1 MGQQTDKK
9 PIMELRQVSKHF
21 GSVTAL
27 DHVDFFVYPE
37 EIHALVGDN
46 GAGKSTLIKCIAGA
60 HQPSAGEIYV
70 DDKLVTLAKPEDAFA
85 LGIATVYQHLALIPT
100 RDIADNLFVGRE
112 PTRFGF
118 VDRKKMLTEA
128 RALKKLLAI
137 NIPKV
142 DSLVSRLS
150 GGQRQAVAIG
160 RAVHEG
166 SRILVMDEPTAALGV
181 RESHQMLD
189 LIERLTNQGKTVLI
203 ISHNLAHVFRVAD
216 RITVIRGGH
225 IVGSVLKADTT
236 PDEVVKMI
244 TGAVLL

>member
-1 MGQQTDKK
+1 MGQQTDKT

-46 GAGKSTLIKCIAGA
+46 GAGKSTMIKCIAGA
-60 HQPSAGEIYV
+60 HQPSSGEMYV
-70 DDKLVTLAKPEDAFA
+70 DGKLVTLTRPEDAFA

-118 VDRKKMLTEA
+118 VDRKKMVDEA

-142 DSLVSRLS
+142 NSLVSRLS

-189 LIERLTNQGKTVLI
+189 LIERLTGQGKTVVI

>member
-1 MGQQTDKK
+1 MSESVDKT
-9 PIMELRQVSKHF
+9 PIMELRKICKYY

-27 DHVDFFVYPE
+27 DSVDFVIYPE

-46 GAGKSTLIKCIAGA
+46 GAGKSSLIKCMSGA
-60 HQPSAGEIYV
+60 HQPSSGEIFV
-70 DDKLVTLAKPEDAFA
+70 DGKPVTLSRPEDAFA

-112 PTRFGF
+112 PTRFGL
-118 VDRKKMLTEA
+118 VDRKSMLTEA

-137 NIPKV
+137 SIPKV
-142 DSLVSRLS
+142 DTFVSRLS

-166 SRILVMDEPTAALGV
+166 SRILIMDEPTAALGV

-189 LIERLTNQGKTVLI
+189 LIQRLTGQGKTVVI
-203 ISHNLAHVFRVAD
+203 ISHNLHHVFRVAD

-225 IVGSVLKADTT
+225 LVGSVLKSETT
-236 PDEVVKMI
+236 PDEIVKMI